1 MNIKNKYLTSLIVSF
16 LKKYRL
22 LNIIKYNK
30 YIQNQTNIDYND
42 YKKFKEVEIEILLTE
57 YISYNSDKKCFIFN
71 GKDSKKNYTIYFGEE
86 IIDKNYIDDSN
97 IEKYLLENKK

>member
-1 MNIKNKYLTSLIVSF
+1 MEISKKKSIFLKIKNKYLTLLIVSF

-42 YKKFKEVEIEILLTE
+42 YKKFKEVEIEILLTG
-57 YISYNSDKKCFIFN
+57 YIIYNSDKKCFIFN
-71 GKDSKKNYTIYFGEE
+71 IFILFY
-86 IIDKNYIDDSN
+86 N
-97 IEKYLLENKK
+97 I